1 MPSARGAPDGI
12 KTQSNGNSEH
22 RPAMDGKEAL
32 MTSTKTLLTA
42 AALTGA
48 LVMSAATPGY
58 AAHGRNA
65 AAAIGFG
72 AGALVGAAA
81 ASAANNG
88 PYYDDGYAPGYAYD
102 AGYVDEPAYAY
113 DPAPEV
119 AYTAGVGWDH
129 GGQCWISTDQ
139 SRGFGYYGAC
149 AQHNEDQF
157 NAKQGDFRTIRS
169 RVKP

>member
-1 MPSARGAPDGI
+1 
-12 KTQSNGNSEH
+12 
-22 RPAMDGKEAL
+22 
-32 MTSTKTLLTA
+32 MTTTKTLLTV

-48 LVMSAATPGY
+48 LVMSAATPSY
-58 AAHGRNA
+58 AADGRNA

-81 ASAANNG
+81 ANAANNG
-88 PYYDDGYAPGYAYD
+88 GYYDEGYAPGYAY
-102 AGYVDEPAYAY
+102 EPAYAY
-113 DPAPEV
+113 DQAPEV
-119 AYTAGVGWDH
+119 AYTTGVGWDH

-157 NAKQGDFRTIRS
+157 NARQGDFRTIRS